1 MRSFVSFL
9 QGILLQWLDELTLG
23 ILISLGRVIS
33 KEIHHH
39 CAGILVKTCSL
50 DGVLGDVYRFCC
62 GGLDYVDF
70 IGIATLAAIVDSVT
84 RG

>member
-9 QGILLQWLDELTLG
+9 QGILLQWLDGLTLG

-39 CAGILVKTCSL
+39 CARILIKTYSL
-50 DGVLGDVYRFCC
+50 DGILSDVYRFCC
-62 GGLDYVDF
+62 GDLDCVDF
-70 IGIATLAAIVDSVT
+70 IGIAAIVDSVT

>member
-1 MRSFVSFL
+1 VRSFLSL
-9 QGILLQWLDELTLG
+9 QGILLQWFDGLTLG

-39 CAGILVKTCSL
+39 YAGILVKTCSL

-62 GGLDYVDF
+62 GGLDYVDLLVLPLLQLSS
-70 IGIATLAAIVDSVT
+70 IL
-84 RG
+84 